1 MNFMLFMLFF
11 NPDYSP
17 EIVYPKLVINP
28 IIIKVTSDEHDFICG
43 CNNLLTDDP
52 DLEYEDI

>member
-1 MNFMLFMLFF
+1 MLFL
-11 NPDYSP
+11 NPDYNT

-28 IIIKVTSDEHDFICG
+28 ILIKVSSEEHEFICG

-52 DLEYEDI
+52 ELEFEDI